1 MKTGVEQGYMTLLA
15 VLITGAVALAVAT
28 TLLTSGVTNSQI
40 MTTYNAGIIARSYAR
55 TCAEIAM
62 YEIHENS
69 LFTGSGSDAGCTYT
83 VTSLGVNSYRIDAVG
98 TSGDATKA
106 LTIFATISGANMV
119 VSSWR
124 ETP

>member
-1 MKTGVEQGYMTLLA
+1 MTLLA

-40 MTTYNAGIIARSYAR
+40 ITAYNGGVIARGYAR
-55 TCAEIAM
+55 TCAEAAM

-69 LFTGSGSDAGCTYT
+69 LFTGSGTDAGCTYT
-83 VTSLGVNSYRIDAVG
+83 VTSQGVNSYRIDVTA
-98 TSGDATKA
+98 TSGEVTKA
-106 LTIFATISGANMV
+106 ITIFATISGANMV

-124 ETP
+124 EVP